1 MEQSP
6 EAIEEIKQLK
16 SRYFHGI
23 DEKDWELLRSTL
35 TDDAV
40 LDFSGE
46 VELHV
51 GHHGVESADDPA
63 AWILHGGDEGT
74 EKIAEIVTP
83 VVSTHQGHDPQ
94 ITILTADEARGIW
107 SMYDCLD
114 YGEEVFFG
122 YGYYHEQYR
131 LVGDR
136 WRISYM
142 KLSRLRTEWRS
153 GVDGTGAR

>member
-23 DEKDWELLRSTL
+23 DEKNWEMLRDTL
-35 TDDAV
+35 SDDAV

-51 GHHGVESADDPA
+51 GHHGVATADDPA
-63 AWILHGGDEGT
+63 NWILHGGDEGT
-74 EKIAEIVTP
+74 AKIAEIVGAI
-83 VVSTHQGHDPQ
+83 VSTHQGHDPQ
-94 ITILTADEARGIW
+94 ITITGEGEARGIW

-114 YGEEVFFG
+114 YGDEVFYG
-122 YGYYHEQYR
+122 YGYYHEEYR
-131 LVGDR
+131 RVDGR

-142 KLSRLRTEWRS
+142 KLSRLRTEWR
-153 GVDGTGAR
+153 

>member
-1 MEQSP
+1 MEQSAQ
-6 EAIEEIKQLK
+6 AIEQIKQLK

-23 DEKDWELLRSTL
+23 DEKDWELLRATL

-51 GHHGVESADDPA
+51 GHHGVETADDPED
-63 AWILHGGDEGT
+63 WILHGGAEGT
-74 EKIAEIVTP
+74 EKIAEIVGQI
-83 VVSTHQGHDPQ
+83 VSCHQGHDPQ
-94 ITILTADEARGIW
+94 ITILGEDEAGGIW

-114 YGEEVFFG
+114 YGEEVFHG
-122 YGYYHEQYR
+122 YGYYHEEYR
-131 LVGDR
+131 RVGGE

-142 KLSRLRTEWRS
+142 KLSRLRTDWR
-153 GVDGTGAR
+153 

>member
-6 EAIEEIKQLK
+6 QAIEEINTRK

-23 DEKDWELLRSTL
+23 DEKDWRLLRETL

-63 AWILHGGDEGT
+63 DWILHGGDEGT
-74 EKIAEIVTP
+74 KKIAAIVGAI
-83 VVSTHQGHDPQ
+83 VSTHQGHDPR
-94 ITILTADEARGIW
+94 ITIVAADEARG
-107 SMYDCLD
+107 
-114 YGEEVFFG
+114 
-122 YGYYHEQYR
+122 
-131 LVGDR
+131 
-136 WRISYM
+136 
-142 KLSRLRTEWRS
+142 
-153 GVDGTGAR
+153 

>member
-1 MEQSP
+1 MEQAAL
-6 EAIEEIKQLK
+6 AIEEIKQLK

-23 DEKDWELLRSTL
+23 DEKDWKMLRETL

-63 AWILHGGDEGT
+63 DWVLAGGDAGA
-74 EKIAEIVTP
+74 EKIAAIVGEIVS
-83 VVSTHQGHDPQ
+83 VHQGHDPQ
-94 ITILTADEARGIW
+94 ITITGADEARGLW

-114 YGEEVFFG
+114 YGDEVFHG
-122 YGYYHEQYR
+122 YGYYEESYR
-131 LVGDR
+131 RDEGR
-136 WRISYM
+136 WRISKM
-142 KLSRLRTEWRS
+142 KLTRLRVEWR
-153 GVDGTGAR
+153 

>member
-6 EAIEEIKQLK
+6 QAIEEIKQLK

-23 DEKDWELLRSTL
+23 DEKNWQLLRATL

-63 AWILHGGDEGT
+63 DWILHGADEGT
-74 EKIAEIVTP
+74 EKIAAI
-83 VVSTHQGHDPQ
+83 VSTHQGHDPQ
-94 ITILTADEARGIW
+94 ITITAADEARGIW

-114 YGEEVFFG
+114 YGEEVFHG
-122 YGYYHEQYR
+122 YGYYDEEYR
-131 LVGDR
+131 RVGGR

-142 KLSRLRTEWRS
+142 KLSRLRTEWR
-153 GVDGTGAR
+153 